1 MIRRPPRSTRTDPLL
16 PYTTLVRSEP
26 PCCCAPNP
34 NEIAQQRRRH
44 SAGAVTTM
52 RVAQC
57 AGVGHHA
64 EASPKGVFD
73 GQRTSPGMVA
83 PPAHLCRKRY
93 FTNGSSGVCSSHCA
107 TDRAEQRREGKD
119 WLNTCKY

>member
-1 MIRRPPRSTRTDPLL
+1 
-16 PYTTLVRSEP
+16 
-26 PCCCAPNP
+26 
-34 NEIAQQRRRH
+34 
-44 SAGAVTTM
+44 M

-57 AGVGHHA
+57 AGVGHQA

-93 FTNGSSGVCSSHCA
+93 FTNGSFGVRSSHCSTDCSGLTGA
-107 TDRAEQRREGKD
+107 TKLQHVARQPFFRSPKKAPRSVPLLFRKQRSVVAARALERK
-119 WLNTCKY
+119 NVV